1 MSALPAPSGTRR
13 DPREITY
20 EWELTSD
27 DGTRERVVLRITH
40 QPAGI
45 DVDVGQRLP
54 SRFEAEI
61 TNQTQLPSVT
71 ESKDREI
78 PFTGLRICW
87 EQTSRFSR
95 KGMEAFADTALSRLA
110 GLYLAGDTRV
120 APYFRVPGHP

>member
-1 MSALPAPSGTRR
+1 MNALLAPSGERR

-45 DVDVGQRLP
+45 DVEAGQRLP
-54 SRFEAEI
+54 SRFEAEL
-61 TNQTQLPSVT
+61 TSQTKQPPSVT
-71 ESKDREI
+71 EVTGRDI

-87 EQTSRFSR
+87 EQAPRFSQ
-95 KGMEAFADTALSRLA
+95 KGMEAFVDTVLSRLA
-110 GLYLAGDTRV
+110 GLYLTGKPTPATPR
-120 APYFRVPGHP
+120 R